1 MARRAGRWAAGLLPP
16 GGGAAGGHE
25 VRPLPQE
32 AGWGGTAVRPLPWE
46 AGQGRGRGVTE
57 AELRS
62 PHVPDSVSSWCEG
75 GSSVGDCPLFDRGV
89 VRGRDQ
95 RVLVQPGQAAHMVK
109 PVRIWGERGGGF

>member
-1 MARRAGRWAAGLLPP
+1 MKQHLKQRNKMLAGSLRRKSCLGQCSLTSIMVPMGMWM
-16 GGGAAGGHE
+16 
-25 VRPLPQE
+25 
-32 AGWGGTAVRPLPWE
+32 RPLPWE